1 MTKQTV
7 ALGGRELTRVGLGTN
22 RLTDTP
28 ENRSFL
34 KAAVEAGV
42 QLIDTAHLY
51 TGGES
56 ERTIGATLTPY
67 PDDLVV
73 ATKGGFNSG
82 DPETIRTELEQS
94 FESLRTETID
104 VYFLHRVDASV
115 PLADTLAPIAEA
127 HAAGRIRH
135 VGLSEVAVEQILL
148 GRSVVPVSAVQ
159 NEYSLEQ
166 RKHDEVIDFC
176 AGEGIVFIP
185 FFPLRGGGKT
195 LEEVAKHLSATP
207 QQVKLAWLLRR
218 SDAMLPIPGTR
229 NIEHLKLN
237 LAALDVE
244 LSDDDYEQLRAVAD

>member
-1 MTKQTV
+1 MTKTV

-28 ENRSFL
+28 ENRDFIR
-34 KAAVEAGV
+34 AAVEAGV

-56 ERTIGATLTPY
+56 ERTIGAALTPY
-67 PDDLVV
+67 PDELAV

-82 DPETIRTELEQS
+82 DPETIRTELAQS
-94 FESLRTETID
+94 FESLETETIEL
-104 VYFLHRVDASV
+104 YFLHRVDASV

-135 VGLSEVAVEQILL
+135 VGLSSVSVEQILL

-159 NEYSLEQ
+159 NEYSLDQ
-166 RKHDEVIDFC
+166 RKHDEVVDFC
-176 AGEGIVFIP
+176 AEEAIPFVP
-185 FFPLRGGGKT
+185 FFPLRGGGKRVDEIAQR
-195 LEEVAKHLSATP
+195 LGATP

-218 SDAMLPIPGTR
+218 SKMMLPIPGTR
-229 NIEHLKLN
+229 DLEHLKLN
-237 LAALDVE
+237 LAALDLE
-244 LSDDDYEQLRAVAD
+244 LSDEDYEALL